1 MIFFFSCEKITK
13 FNVISLKLPIYS
25 NTDFAS
31 NHDRIYIGSVI
42 MLIDQVPVEWRTFK
56 HKCVS
61 LSSMEREFTST
72 TEAGKELIW
81 ISHVIEE

>member
-1 MIFFFSCEKITK
+1 
-13 FNVISLKLPIYS
+13 
-25 NTDFAS
+25 
-31 NHDRIYIGSVI
+31 
-42 MLIDQVPVEWRTFK
+42 MLTDQVPVEWRTFK

-81 ISHVIEE
+81 VSHVIEE